1 MVMAWNGMGW
11 VWMECDEM
19 GWQGMALDGLGK
31 HGIAWDG
38 IGWPWVAWEN
48 MTWHGMAWHGMAW
61 HSYIANGSFQ
71 VHFMMKT
78 TTSCH
83 VLHSGDLGYFILFY
97 FIERFLSTMTELLL
111 CSHSSPPSL
120 SKNEKYANVQAGC

>member
-1 MVMAWNGMGW
+1 MVMAWNSMGW

-48 MTWHGMAWHGMAW
+48 MTWHGMAW